1 MPTPYFKPGNP
12 GRPPGIP
19 NRNTRAIIE
28 SLGFV
33 WERVAVERALD
44 TSLPHASRDFALGL
58 IADRMSPKLK
68 AIEVTG
74 GVESIKNILINVIAG
89 AQQGTAIEAVAV
101 PQTLSS
107 EVIEAIVQDDQD
119 DDDGNPSS

>member
-1 MPTPYFKPGNP
+1 MPTPYFKPGNT

-74 GVESIKNILINVIAG
+74 GVESIKSILINVIAG
-89 AQQGTAIEAVAV
+89 ATQQPALEAASVT
-101 PQTLSS
+101 PQTLSPA
-107 EVIEAIVQDDQD
+107 VIEAIVQDDD
-119 DDDGNPSS
+119 DEQAEPL